1 MKIRLDENPSKDV
14 EKRDCHSEQSEETQK
29 NNRKNR
35 KINKQKITTKTKH
48 KNMKKRFTIL
58 IAALMLLTMISQ
70 PTRLWG
76 QTKAAVF
83 TETFKNCTGTMGWS
97 GTAANGT
104 FTPDNTWTVSNAYGA
119 GGSAKF
125 GTSKKKGSAETP
137 NITVSGGE
145 KLTLT
150 FKAGAWSGDQTQLN
164 LSSTNCTLKQNGSAI
179 TYVTMADSD
188 WTIYT
193 VDIEVNDNVS
203 SIKIKF
209 EGKQASNARFLL
221 DEVVVTPKHSITY
234 AVSPAASGS
243 VGGVVYGTSTVVAS
257 EAYITEGGKVTLTAE
272 PASGY
277 TFSSWSDGG
286 TNSTLSS
293 TTTNPTTFTMGT
305 SNVTITANFT
315 SSGTVATPYFSPDGG
330 TYNETKSV
338 ELSCDTD
345 GATIHYTTNGTPPT
359 SSSPTYSTAIS
370 ITTTNTTIKAIAVKD
385 GLSDSEVAEATYVI
399 KAKTPTFTVSGG
411 TYTTSQSVELQ
422 CETAGATIH
431 YTTDGSTPTSSS
443 ATYSSAISVTQNT
456 TIKAIA
462 VKTNWTNSEVAEAV
476 YSIKVATPTFSPVAG
491 VYSGTQ
497 SVELSCDTDGATIHY
512 TTDGTTPTSGSPAY
526 SSALSVSETTTIK
539 AIAVKANWTNSDV
552 ATATYTIVT
561 VHDVAWA
568 LANIPTNGTDKI
580 ENAYISGIVS
590 DIIIEYNSTYH
601 NISYNMSHDGQT
613 SSDQLYVFRGKGIGG
628 ADLSS
633 VYDIMA
639 GDVVVVNGDLIYYNQ
654 TTFEFEAGSG
664 LAYIKPV
671 IKKESVSL
679 TAFNYSH
686 GNGPSASQSFTV
698 RGRNLTENL
707 SVSASS
713 DYEVCATSDGT
724 YTSSLSLS
732 TTNNTTKTI
741 YVRLKSG
748 LSIGDHNG
756 TITMTSSDAVT
767 QTIDLTGSVSGYT
780 VTYEGNGSTG
790 GTVPTDA
797 TAYEKSATVTV
808 KTNSG
813 TLAKSG
819 YNFTGWNSKADGTGD
834 HYAAEAPLGTFTIT
848 ANTTIY
854 AEWTPVTYGYTIN
867 KTGDDASATAKLQ
880 VWNGSSYVD
889 AGDKIACDAQV
900 KVVVTTSQAYY
911 TYTLSSSDVS
921 IDENGVF
928 TMPAKAITITVTT
941 RQLYSITYPGSYT
954 NGSVTTAPESAY
966 AGELVTI
973 VTEPSTNFYLSGI
986 TCSDITPTID
996 GNNITFTMPA
1006 KNITISA
1013 ITFTRI
1019 VYTVTYS
1026 VNDNTGI
1033 ISAVNVNAGE
1043 STTLPTSVSA
1053 PSGFTFAGWTESGD
1067 VKVLTGDYEPSGN
1080 VTLYAVYDTP
1090 VLSEATVLLDGSQLS
1105 TTATTQD
1112 TDKTVYGF
1120 EYTFSSGAK
1129 KQAVQNTAQNA
1140 FSGITSSDYAVLI
1153 GTTGAHIKNKT
1164 AFGEGITKFEIY
1176 ANRGG
1181 SKKVSVGVYFSSST
1195 INSYVAYN
1203 ATTNINTWEGDLSTD
1218 DQVYDASTAL
1228 YNASSELIGAKYFW
1242 YQVTNSNNSQVIFRI
1257 TYKYYEHSYYT
1268 RVITGNTTATANIN
1282 TGETGPIYIKSG
1294 NKLDMSTYT
1303 LVNTDPANL
1312 VIEDGGQLITASEN
1326 VAATVKKEIEAS
1338 TAKDGEGWYTIASA
1352 VETPSI
1358 EDDTNLLTDDGEDPT
1373 YDLYRFN
1380 EKKNADKPWEN
1391 YRNSD
1396 YSSSFTTL
1404 DQGRGYLYRNGDDHT
1419 LSFIGALNVGTVDYA
1434 VSKTG
1439 TGDLAGLNLVGNPY
1453 SHNINLKYTTLYNGS
1468 SALDAESQ
1476 LTACY
1481 TLSNEGKWDT
1491 KLGVA
1496 DDIKPSQGFLIQV
1509 PADATKI
1516 RFSQSAQRDRYNNEY
1531 IQFAVENSNYSD
1543 VTYALFDKGLGLSKI
1558 NHRNSAIP
1566 MIYIPQGK
1574 EDYAVA
1580 IMGDDTKAFSLN
1592 FRAMTTGKYTL
1603 SYKAKGE
1610 FSYLHVIDKFTG
1622 EDIDMLLEGEYSF
1635 IASPN
1640 DSDARFIVKLAYLPD
1655 YGEGSDDIFA
1665 YQSGSEVFVSGEG
1678 ELQVFDVLGRFVMSE
1693 RINGVKTVSVP
1704 AQGVYVFRLVGE
1716 NVKTQKIVIR

>member
-1 MKIRLDENPSKDV
+1 
-14 EKRDCHSEQSEETQK
+14 
-29 NNRKNR
+29 
-35 KINKQKITTKTKH
+35 
-48 KNMKKRFTIL
+48 
-58 IAALMLLTMISQ
+58 
-70 PTRLWG
+70 
-76 QTKAAVF
+76 
-83 TETFKNCTGTMGWS
+83 
-97 GTAANGT
+97 
-104 FTPDNTWTVSNAYGA
+104 
-119 GGSAKF
+119 
-125 GTSKKKGSAETP
+125 
-137 NITVSGGE
+137 
-145 KLTLT
+145 
-150 FKAGAWSGDQTQLN
+150 
-164 LSSTNCTLKQNGSAI
+164 
-179 TYVTMADSD
+179 MADSD

-370 ITTTNTTIKAIAVKD
+370 VTTTNTTIKAIAVKD
-385 GLSDSEVAEATYVI
+385 GLSDSEVASATYVI
-399 KAKTPTFTVSGG
+399 KTKTPTFTVSGG

-431 YTTDGSTPTSSS
+431 YTTDGSTPTASSP
-443 ATYSSAISVTQNT
+443 TYSSALSVSETT

-462 VKTNWTNSEVAEAV
+462 VKANWTNSDVAEAV

-497 SVELSCDTDGATIHY
+497 NVTLSCETSEATIKY
-512 TTDGTTPTSGSPAY
+512 STNNGETWNTY
-526 SSALSVSETTTIK
+526 SSAIPVSATTTIK
-539 AIAVKANWTNSDV
+539 AKAEKTGLAESDV

-580 ENAYISGIVS
+580 KNAYIRGIVS
-590 DIIIEYNSTYH
+590 DIKIEYSSTYH
-601 NISYNMSHDGQT
+601 NISYNMSDDGQT

-639 GDVVVVNGDLIYYNQ
+639 EDVVVVNGDLIYYNQ

-732 TTNNTTKTI
+732 TTNSTTKTI

-767 QTIDLTGSVSGYT
+767 QTIDLSGSVSGYT
-780 VTYEGNGSTG
+780 VTYDDNGSTS

-808 KTNSG
+808 KTNYG

-819 YNFTGWNSKADGTGD
+819 YNFTGWNSKADGTGN
-834 HYAAEAPLGTFTIT
+834 HYDATLPLGTFTIT

-880 VWNGSSYVD
+880 VWNGSAYVD

-900 KVVVTTSQAYY
+900 KVVVTTSQTYY

-941 RQLYSITYPGSYT
+941 RQLYTITYPGSYT

-966 AGELVTI
+966 AGESVTI
-973 VTEPSTNFYLSGI
+973 VTEPSTNYYLSGI

-996 GNNITFTMPA
+996 GNNITFNMPE

-1026 VNDNTGI
+1026 VNNNTGI
-1033 ISAVNVNAGE
+1033 IAAENVNAGA
-1043 STTLPTSVSA
+1043 STTLPTSVTP

-1067 VKVLTGDYEPSGN
+1067 VTVLTGDYEPTSN
-1080 VTLYAVYDTP
+1080 VTLYAVFDAP
-1090 VLSEATVLLDGSQLS
+1090 VLSEASVFLDGSQLTS
-1105 TTATTQD
+1105 TATTGA

-1120 EYTFSSGAK
+1120 EYTFSDGAK
-1129 KQAVQNTAQNA
+1129 QQKVQKDAQQA
-1140 FSGITSSDYAVLI
+1140 FSGITSDDYAVLI
-1153 GTTGAHIKNKT
+1153 GKKGKYIKNKT

-1176 ANRGG
+1176 ANKGA
-1181 SKKVSVGVYFSSST
+1181 STAVSVGVYFSSST
-1195 INSYVAYN
+1195 IDSYVAYN
-1203 ATTNINTWEGDLSTD
+1203 ASTNINTWECDLSKNDT
-1218 DQVYDASTAL
+1218 VYDASAAL

-1257 TYKYYEHSYYT
+1257 TYNYYKHSYYT
-1268 RVITGNTTATANIN
+1268 RVITGNTTANANIN

-1326 VAATVKKEIEAS
+1326 VAATVKKEIHEAA
-1338 TAKDGEGWYTIASA
+1338 TKDATYWYVISSA
-1352 VETPSI
+1352 VADPSI
-1358 EDDTNLLTDDGEDPT
+1358 GDDTNLITVDGEDNPT

-1380 EKKNADKPWEN
+1380 EKYNASTPWEN
-1391 YRNSD
+1391 YRAGHAD
-1396 YSSSFTTL
+1396 FTTL
-1404 DQGRGYLYRNGDDHT
+1404 EKGRGYLYRNASTFTVSMEGEVNVADINYPVTITGEGD
-1419 LSFIGALNVGTVDYA
+1419 F
-1434 VSKTG
+1434 
-1439 TGDLAGLNLVGNPY
+1439 AGFNLIGNPY
-1453 SHNINLKYTTLYNGS
+1453 SHNIYKGAGTAIPNGTEFLSTGFYYMDPAEGAWKPGTDNTTPIKP
-1468 SALDAESQ
+1468 
-1476 LTACY
+1476 
-1481 TLSNEGKWDT
+1481 NEGILVKTAKDGDIEMT
-1491 KLGVA
+1491 KTTASASAKYNSDNIMFQVA
-1496 DDIKPSQGFLIQV
+1496 NSKYEDI
-1509 PADATKI
+1509 A
-1516 RFSQSAQRDRYNNEY
+1516 
-1531 IQFAVENSNYSD
+1531 
-1543 VTYALFDKGLGLSKI
+1543 YAWFGKGIGLDKI
-1558 NHRNSAIP
+1558 NHRNPEVP
-1566 MIYIPQGK
+1566 MLYIRQDGG
-1574 EDYAVA
+1574 DYAIA
-1580 IMGDDTKAFSLN
+1580 TMGDDTKAFSLN

-1622 EDIDMLLEGEYSF
+1622 EDVDMLLEGEYSF

-1665 YQSGSEVFVSGEG
+1665 FQSGSEVFVSGEG

-1716 NVKTQKIVIR
+1716 NVKTQKIVVR